1 MHAMSEGPARRTAT
15 TTLRTG
21 TKVCVI
27 GPALL
32 LVAAVCSLLVPIN
45 MPTSDGVFGCGS
57 ALQPPTESFTVGVC
71 QDVPESQQLRAG
83 GLAIGAAVLAV
94 LGYAFFGRELDAH
107 PAVD

>member
-1 MHAMSEGPARRTAT
+1 MHGNGNLIKRGRGLFQHGRL
-15 TTLRTG
+15 LRLFG
-21 TKVCVI
+21 
-27 GPALL
+27 L

-83 GLAIGAAVLAV
+83 GLAIGAAVLTV